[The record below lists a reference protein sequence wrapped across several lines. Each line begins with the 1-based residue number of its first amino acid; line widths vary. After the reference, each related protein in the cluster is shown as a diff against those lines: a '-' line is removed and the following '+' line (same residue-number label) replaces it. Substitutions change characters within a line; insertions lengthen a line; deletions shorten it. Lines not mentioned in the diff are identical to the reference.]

1 MFLHVNTYI
10 FYVLYTLHTII
21 IFNINNTVIWLL
33 ASVSWFVLHDSGDK
47 GKQIK
52 RQSRIRICLHQLP
65 DICKSKYE
73 RKRKIADIST
83 TKGGMVGAGR
93 FTNKRSYTGIR
104 LGISRVCV
112 SSCVHRLRLF
122 MVQYVPLFIFMLPCT
137 FLIRGSTSGKL
148 QAASIYRSLSVIF
161 ISSTYVSSIKYV
173 NNDFICF
180 TMLL

>member
-52 RQSRIRICLHQLP
+52 RQSRIRLCLHQLP

-104 LGISRVCV
+104 LGFSRVCV
-112 SSCVHRLRLF
+112 SSCVHRLRLLWF
-122 MVQYVPLFIFMLPCT
+122 NMSLYSSLCCHALF
-137 FLIRGSTSGKL
+137 SSEAVHQASSKL
-148 QAASIYRSLSVIF
+148 HQSIVHFQLFS
-161 ISSTYVSSIKYV
+161 
-173 NNDFICF
+173 
-180 TMLL
+180 